1 MCILWI
7 GDEFMSKIEKDHK
20 ITFFPVG
27 NGDTTMISLKDGTN
41 ILMDCNITK
50 SSKDSNIEEKYD
62 ITGYLLEIL
71 PKDDNKIPH
80 LDAFILSHPDIDH
93 CRNIGNH
100 FFFGDPNKY
109 DSKADKNKIIIDELW
124 FAPGIFTEEEDLLN
138 SDAKEFK
145 KEAERRKSLY
155 ANKKTQ
161 RSNSG
166 NRLRMIGSTDNEEL
180 EEIKSITTS
189 AGKYINLINGKTQDE
204 FKFFVLGPVKVEN
217 DDSEVERNQRSI
229 ILKAEFSINSD
240 DANNIVIL
248 AGDSRIENWK
258 RIMDKNDLE
267 DLKFDIFM
275 APHHCS
281 WYFFTSEDYTAKP
294 TPEADPQIM
303 SFVENGKDDED
314 IRVIVASCKEIKR
327 NDDNPPHYRA
337 ANRYKNAVGDTN
349 FYCLSEYPSTNSPKP
364 LVFIFSENGPVK
376 QDPEETTEKKSA
388 ATLISTAS
396 SPKTYGR

>member
-1 MCILWI
+1 
-7 GDEFMSKIEKDHK
+7 MSKIKKDDK

-27 NGDTTMISLKDGTN
+27 NGDTTLISLKDDTN

-50 SSKDSNIEEKYD
+50 DSTDPDVEERYD
-62 ITGYLLEIL
+62 IIGYLLGVL
-71 PKDDNKIPH
+71 PKDENNIPH

-93 CRNIGNH
+93 CRSIGNH
-100 FFFGDPNKY
+100 FFFGDPSKY
-109 DSKADKNKIIIDELW
+109 DSKTDENKIIIDELW
-124 FAPGIFTEEEDLLN
+124 FAPGIFAEEEKDLN
-138 SDAKEFK
+138 NYAKEFK
-145 KEAERRKSLY
+145 TEAERRKKLY
-155 ANKKTQ
+155 ENKKTE

-180 EEIKSITTS
+180 EEIKNITTA
-189 AGKYINLINGKTQDE
+189 AGNHINLINGKIQDE
-204 FKFFVLGPVKVEN
+204 FKFFVLGPVKAEN

-229 ILKAEFSINSD
+229 ILKAEFNINSD
-240 DANNIVIL
+240 DVNNVVIL

-267 DLKFDIFM
+267 DLRFDIFL

-294 TPEADPQIM
+294 TPESDPQIM
-303 SFVENGKDDED
+303 SFVENGKDDGD

-337 ANRYKNAVGDTN
+337 ANRYKKAVGDNN
-349 FYCLSEYPSTNSPKP
+349 FYCLSEYPSTDAPKP
-364 LVFIFSENGPVK
+364 LIFIFSENGPVK
-376 QDPEETTEKKSA
+376 QDPEETTVKKSA